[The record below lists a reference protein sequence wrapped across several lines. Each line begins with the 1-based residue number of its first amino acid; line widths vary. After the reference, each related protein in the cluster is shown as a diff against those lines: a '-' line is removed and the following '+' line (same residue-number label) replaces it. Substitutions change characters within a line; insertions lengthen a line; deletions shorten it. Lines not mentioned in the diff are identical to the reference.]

1 MPFHLHTSNRLD
13 RLADQLAAV
22 VRPPLASPFTPETV
36 VVQSLGM
43 ARWLK
48 QELARR
54 LGVCAHV
61 EFPFPRAFADRLF
74 HELLPEK
81 PEDSSFS
88 REVLQWRLFRLLGQL
103 PDSEI
108 FASPRRYLAEGDARK
123 RLQLAS
129 RLANLFDQY
138 LVFRPDFIRAW
149 DLGAPASLSSGQTL
163 AHTAEGWQAELWR
176 QLAAESATPHPA
188 ELHASFLKLLRSQGA
203 HADDTTGASGIASP
217 DFSALPSR
225 LALFGMSALPPFYLE
240 LFAALADHT
249 EVHCFVLQPC
259 AEWWGDITTGRES
272 ERLLRHLGRRAGDA
286 AEAHLEPG
294 HRLLGS
300 LGTLGRDF
308 LRLIYE
314 HADPLEADSFC
325 APDGTTLL
333 QQLQRDLLEL
343 NDPATQGQEK
353 RLVASGDDSLR
364 VHVCH
369 SPIRELEVLRD
380 QMLDWFQR
388 DPTLTPRDI
397 VVMTPDL
404 ATYSPLVPAVFDPI
418 EDEAQRI
425 PYNLADR
432 GPRQNGQIADTFLRL
447 LQLASGRLGVTAV
460 LDLLE
465 CPAVRARFHLA
476 EADLSILRHW
486 VIRTR
491 IHWGRDAQHR
501 DALGLP
507 ATDANTWRTGL
518 RRLLLGYAMAG
529 DGTELFA
536 GTLPFPDIEGGA
548 AELLGHFAEFAESLF
563 GIVDTLEHE
572 QSPTDWQRVLLHVVD
587 RFFFNDPATAD
598 ELAQLRRT
606 LNELSQRMTAGGV
619 AEPLELAVLLE
630 PLAAALE
637 DDTSGAGFLTG
648 GVTFCALKPMR
659 SIPFRIICLLGMNDG
674 AFPRQPPHL
683 SFDLMAAQPRLGD
696 RSTRDDDRYL
706 FLETLVSAR
715 DRLHLSHVGQ
725 SQRDNRPIPPSV
737 VISELLDHL
746 DASFTTGNELE
757 KLSATSLVIK
767 HRLHAFSPA
776 YFQPESSSPLFSY
789 SRENCAAARVGARR
803 QGLAPF
809 LAQPL
814 DEPAPE
820 YRQVTL
826 RKLAEFLCH
835 PAKFLLRERLGLQ
848 LPSATD
854 TLDDE
859 EPLELD
865 AREAYS
871 LKQDLVGWRL
881 AGRDPAR
888 FDAVVAAENRLPHGQ
903 PGALAFNEVH
913 ATAERFHARLGD
925 TILAAPV
932 TVSLTLGE
940 FRLSGPITP
949 RPDGSLLHF
958 RCAKLKAA
966 DRIKL
971 WVEHLA
977 WQQWHTENKI
987 APKSPA
993 PPASLLVGEDKT
1005 LRYHPVATPG
1015 EMLTALLALY
1025 WRGLQE
1031 SLPFFPRTAL
1041 AFYEAERKMAGG
1053 KSRSNKSPLE
1063 QAMPSWF
1070 GSERPEIKGESDDAW
1085 FHLCFRHEADPLS
1098 EEFEQLARRV
1108 FGPMLDATEE
1118 DES

>member
-1 MPFHLHTSNRLD
+1 MPFYLHTSNRLD
-13 RLADQLAAV
+13 RLADRLAAV

-54 LGVCAHV
+54 LGVCAHL

-74 HELLPEK
+74 RELLPDRLDET
-81 PEDSSFS
+81 SFS
-88 REVLQWRLFRLLGQL
+88 REVLQWRLFRLLGEL
-103 PDSEI
+103 PAGEV

-123 RLQLAS
+123 RLQLAA

-149 DLGAPASLSSGQTL
+149 DQGTPAMPSTGT
-163 AHTAEGWQAELWR
+163 ARTHPAEGWQAELWR
-176 QLAAESATPHPA
+176 RLAAESAVPHPA
-188 ELHASFLKLLRSQGA
+188 ELHASLLELLRSQA
-203 HADDTTGASGIASP
+203 PVAEASREGSRATVAK
-217 DFSALPSR
+217 FTALPAR

-240 LFAALADHT
+240 LFAALAEHT

-259 AEWWGDITTGRES
+259 AEWWGDISTGRES
-272 ERLLRHLGRRAGDA
+272 ERTLRRLGRRAGDA

-314 HADPLEADSFC
+314 HTNPLEDDRFA
-325 APDGTTLL
+325 APEGSTLL
-333 QQLQRDLLEL
+333 QRLQGDLLEL
-343 NDPATQGQEK
+343 NDPTTEGQAK
-353 RLVASGDDSLR
+353 RIVAAGDDSLR

-380 QMLDWFQR
+380 RMLDWFQR

-404 ATYSPLVPAVFDPI
+404 ATYSPLVPAVFDPL

-432 GPRQNGQIADTFLRL
+432 GPRQNGQVADTFLRL
-447 LQLASGRLGVTAV
+447 LQLAHGRLGVTAV

-465 CPAVRARFHLA
+465 CPAVRTRFHLA
-476 EADLSILRHW
+476 EADLPILRHW
-486 VIRTR
+486 VLRTR
-491 IHWGRDAQHR
+491 IHWGRDARHR
-501 DALGLP
+501 AALGLP
-507 ATDANTWRTGL
+507 ATAANTWSAGL

-536 GTLPFPDIEGGA
+536 GTLPFPDIEGGT

-563 GIVDTLEHE
+563 GIAETLGHA
-572 QSPTDWQRVLLHVVD
+572 QPPADWQRTLLLVVE
-587 RFFFNDPATAD
+587 RFFANGSETAD

-606 LNELSQRMTAGGV
+606 LGELGRSLAAGGV
-619 AEPLELAVLLE
+619 TEPLELAVLLE

-659 SIPFRIICLLGMNDG
+659 SIPFRVICLLGMNDG

-746 DASFTTGNELE
+746 DASFTMGDEQE
-757 KLSATSLVIK
+757 KLSTASLVIR

-776 YFQPESSSPLFSY
+776 YFQPDPSSPLFSY

-803 QGLAPF
+803 QEMPPF
-809 LAQPL
+809 LVQPL
-814 DEPAPE
+814 EEPTPE

-826 RKLAEFLCH
+826 HKLADFLCH

-871 LKQDLVGWRL
+871 LKEDLVRWRL
-881 AGRDPAR
+881 AGRDAAR
-888 FDAVVAAENRLPHGQ
+888 FDAVIAAENRLPHGQ
-903 PGALAFNEVH
+903 PGALAFHEVQ
-913 ATAERFHARLGD
+913 AAAERFHARLGD
-925 TILAAPV
+925 TVLAAPV
-932 TVSLTLGE
+932 SVTLALGE
-940 FRLSGPITP
+940 FQLSGPIMP

-966 DRIKL
+966 DRIRL

-977 WQQWHTENKI
+977 WQQWHAENPA
-987 APKSPA
+987 APGSPGR
-993 PPASLLVGEDKT
+993 PASLLVGEDQT
-1005 LRYHPVATPG
+1005 LRYRPVAAAG
-1015 EMLTALLALY
+1015 EVLSALLALY
-1025 WRGLQE
+1025 WRGLRE
-1031 SLPFFPRTAL
+1031 PLPFFPRTAL
-1041 AFYEAERKMAGG
+1041 AFAKAERKASAGT
-1053 KSRSNKSPLE
+1053 SRSKKSPLE
-1063 QAMPSWF
+1063 QAGPEWF
-1070 GSERPEIKGESDDAW
+1070 GSERPEIRGESDDAW
-1085 FHLCFRHEADPLS
+1085 FHLCFRHEAEPLDD
-1098 EEFEQLARRV
+1098 EFQQIARCV
-1108 FGPMLDATEE
+1108 FGPMLAHTEE
-1118 DES
+1118 DEP